1 MYEFLASYHTQK
13 KKLSWRREEENL
25 RSDGAENA
33 GVSKNSL
40 NDITERH
47 NTLRKAEINKEVSR
61 MKTVK
66 RKNKIEKK
74 FFASAVY
81 F

>member
-1 MYEFLASYHTQK
+1 M
-13 KKLSWRREEENL
+13 